1 MSSKKRD
8 LLHKFFHLQRLL
20 HRYFHHKYMQHGPM
34 GNIHS
39 GQGRI
44 LTLLKL
50 KPQIR
55 QKDLAQILDM
65 RPQSLG
71 ELLEKLEKGGY
82 IVREPLEK
90 DQRVMM
96 ISLTE
101 AGKELAERSEQQEDA
116 DLLFAKLNEQ
126 EQETLN
132 EYLDRIIT
140 TVEEKTAG
148 HGVHSPHKLKMGKFC
163 GPHFLHKSRRR

>member
-1 MSSKKRD
+1 
-8 LLHKFFHLQRLL
+8 
-20 HRYFHHKYMQHGPM
+20 MQHGPM

-55 QKDLAQILDM
+55 QKIWHKFSICGLN
-65 RPQSLG
+65 LG

-126 EQETLN
+126 EQRDT
-132 EYLDRIIT
+132 
-140 TVEEKTAG
+140 
-148 HGVHSPHKLKMGKFC
+148 
-163 GPHFLHKSRRR
+163 